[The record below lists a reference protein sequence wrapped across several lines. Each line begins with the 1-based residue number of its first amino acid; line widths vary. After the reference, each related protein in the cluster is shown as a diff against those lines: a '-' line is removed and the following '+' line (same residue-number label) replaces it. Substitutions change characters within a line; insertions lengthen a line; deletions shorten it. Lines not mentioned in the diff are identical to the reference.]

1 MWTSFV
7 ILPWHAAAVVGIYIL
22 AFFVSWT
29 KDKTLIMRDA
39 SLPGKSKA
47 SLTSNRRTWT
57 FFWNDF
63 WSLDKQSAWRQ
74 IFVRFSEHYITVH
87 RDAIIVDIVILAW
100 IWKQPRKASHR
111 SMSQEFQLLVPN
123 RKIDKCLWT
132 RLRHC
137 NQTWNVHATIISN
150 LYANAALRYF
160 TSKRLPRRRAS
171 DQLNMFYMKLAVD
184 PDCCPG
190 ELADTHWR
198 RVVKLQLSPVESSHF
213 SASDFIPVYAGGIII
228 RCAGLGRQ
236 LYMYRIA
243 LTRCF
248 NCFNR
253 L

>member
-171 DQLNMFYMKLAVD
+171 DQLNMFYMKLAVHG
-184 PDCCPG
+184 PW
-190 ELADTHWR
+190 LLSWR
-198 RVVKLQLSPVESSHF
+198 ACGHALEKGSQVAIEPSRVVTLFRIRLYTCLCGRDYHQMRWFGKATIHVSHCSYSLFQLF
-213 SASDFIPVYAGGIII
+213 
-228 RCAGLGRQ
+228 
-236 LYMYRIA
+236 
-243 LTRCF
+243 
-248 NCFNR
+248 
-253 L
+253 